1 MAEPEPAEPE
11 PAEPEPAPTAPRPA
25 ARRERRPRPEVP
37 TLVQLDLKPR
47 TMLTRGLFGR
57 CPACGGRG
65 LFRRWFTMVERCPT
79 CDLRY
84 ERVEGHWIGAI
95 GVNTVCV
102 MGLMMIVLG
111 AVTFSL
117 FPEPPPTWPLVSVEV
132 IIAAL
137 GPLVF
142 FPASRT
148 LWTAI
153 DLMMRPLKPG
163 EVDPRF
169 VKVDPLR
176 DRTGIPQ
183 KPRRGRPD
191 PRGTRRPGPGGPYS

>member
-1 MAEPEPAEPE
+1 MTTPPP
-11 PAEPEPAPTAPRPA
+11 PPPRP
-25 ARRERRPRPEVP
+25 RPRRPRPEVP
-37 TLVQLDLKPR
+37 TLVQLGLRPR
-47 TMLTRGLFGR
+47 TMLLRGLFGR
-57 CPACGGRG
+57 CPVCGGRH
-65 LFRRWFTMVERCPT
+65 LFHRWFRMVDRCPT
-79 CDLRY
+79 CSLHF

-102 MGLMMIVLG
+102 MGLMLIVLA

-117 FPEPPPTWPLVSVEV
+117 FPDPPPTWPLMSAEV
-132 IIAAL
+132 TIALL

-153 DLMMRPLKPG
+153 DLMMRPLRPG

-169 VKVDPLR
+169 VLVDPLR
-176 DRTGIPQ
+176 DR
-183 KPRRGRPD
+183 KPRR
-191 PRGTRRPGPGGPYS
+191 PRDG